1 VAPSVPDLLVLSL
14 LCERPMH
21 GYALNQELIRRD
33 VRDWAG
39 ISRPQVYY
47 SIKKLLG
54 KGWLEP
60 VAGEGPASGPERL
73 VVQTSREGKKALAEG
88 LADGWWVGQRT
99 IPPFLTWLAL
109 SHHARKATR
118 RHAVAQR
125 RAFLEAELAREQ
137 ETLTAIQAETG
148 PMIEAAAL
156 MVGLTIRQFEL
167 ELSWL
172 DEVCARLLT

>member
-1 VAPSVPDLLVLSL
+1 
-14 LCERPMH
+14 MH

-60 VAGEGPASGPERL
+60 VACEGSGSGPERL
-73 VVQTSREGKKALAEG
+73 VVRTSRAGKKALADG
-88 LADGWWVGQRT
+88 LADDWWGGQRT

-118 RHAVAQR
+118 RRAVAQR